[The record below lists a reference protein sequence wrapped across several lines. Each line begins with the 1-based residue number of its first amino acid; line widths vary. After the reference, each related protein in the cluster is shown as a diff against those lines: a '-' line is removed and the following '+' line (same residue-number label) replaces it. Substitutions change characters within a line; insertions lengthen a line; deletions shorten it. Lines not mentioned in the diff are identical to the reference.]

1 MLENLKFLG
10 SAYSLRGRQLDD
22 RIELQLDRF
31 DLTDRAEQISGTMSG
46 GQRQRLALAAATL
59 HDPELLFLDEP
70 TSAVDPE
77 SRRDFWD
84 HLFEMVDHGTTI
96 LVSTHFMDEAERC
109 HRLAI
114 LNQGRLVADGVPDD
128 LMRNVGATVV
138 QIESA
143 VSRSIR
149 NAILELP
156 DVWHVAQLGNRLH
169 ALVRPDLADPVA
181 ELKIRIGTIDAAARG
196 GDHRCQSGRRFRDGD
211 GRGAGSRCLS
221 PWPTA
226 CGGSVLSPA
235 RNFATCVGRAER
247 AMIFGIPLVM
257 TLLFGYAI
265 NHDVRHLPAAVV
277 DQAETSGS
285 RLLLAKIQASRVV
298 DIVERFDSVHAL
310 ETALAQGR
318 ISVGIFVPAD
328 FERRVHRRDRPLAQ
342 LLIDGSDP
350 VVQSAAKSLQ
360 LLPLI
365 EGAGSSQSA
374 SGGFELRVYYNPER
388 RSPVFIV
395 PGLTGVIL
403 NLTMVLF
410 TAVAIVRERER
421 GNMELLITTPI
432 GGLELMLGK
441 DPAVHGD
448 RLSAGYGDHGAGR
461 VAVQRA
467 HCRQPVRLRH
477 RGGAVHHRHPVSR
490 ADDLDLRD
498 SNQFQAFQ
506 MTFMTFLPQ
515 MLLSGFM
522 FPFEGMPIPA
532 QWLAELFP
540 LTHFLRIVRG
550 IVLREA
556 DLPLL
561 WQDVW
566 PLLVFFLIFLTA
578 ATIRFQKRLD

>member
-1 MLENLKFLG
+1 MPE
-10 SAYSLRGRQLDD
+10 SLR
-22 RIELQLDRF
+22 RIGAVAAKELRHL
-31 DLTDRAEQISGTMSG
+31 
-46 GQRQRLALAAATL
+46 
-59 HDPELLFLDEP
+59 
-70 TSAVDPE
+70 
-77 SRRDFWD
+77 RRD
-84 HLFEMVDHGTTI
+84 
-96 LVSTHFMDEAERC
+96 
-109 HRLAI
+109 
-114 LNQGRLVADGVPDD
+114 
-128 LMRNVGATVV
+128 
-138 QIESA
+138 
-143 VSRSIR
+143 
-149 NAILELP
+149 EL
-156 DVWHVAQLGNRLH
+156 
-169 ALVRPDLADPVA
+169 
-181 ELKIRIGTIDAAARG
+181 
-196 GDHRCQSGRRFRDGD
+196 S
-211 GRGAGSRCLS
+211 
-221 PWPTA
+221 
-226 CGGSVLSPA
+226 
-235 RNFATCVGRAER
+235 R
-247 AMIFGIPLVM
+247 AMILGIPLVM

-277 DQAETSGS
+277 DQAETSAS

-298 DIVERFDSVHAL
+298 DIVERYDSVAAL
-310 ETALAQGR
+310 EQSLAQGA

-328 FERRVHRRDRPLAQ
+328 FERRVSRRDRPIAQ

-360 LLPLI
+360 LLPLL
-365 EGAGSSQSA
+365 EGERAGTQSA
-374 SGGFELRVYYNPER
+374 TGFELRVYYNPER

-432 GGLELMLGK
+432 SGLELMLGK
-441 DPAVHGD
+441 ILPYMVIGYLQAGIIMALGVWLFDVPIAGSLLDFAIGVGLFIIAT
-448 RLSAGYGDHGAGR
+448 LSLGLMISTFA
-461 VAVQRA
+461 
-467 HCRQPVRLRH
+467 
-477 RGGAVHHRHPVSR
+477 
-490 ADDLDLRD
+490 

-556 DLPLL
+556 DLLLL

-566 PLLVFFLIFLTA
+566 PLLLFFLVFLTA
-578 ATIRFQKRLD
+578 ATLRFQKRLD

>member
-1 MLENLKFLG
+1 MLD
-10 SAYSLRGRQLDD
+10 SLR
-22 RIELQLDRF
+22 RIG
-31 DLTDRAEQISGTMSG
+31 AVAGK
-46 GQRQRLALAAATL
+46 
-59 HDPELLFLDEP
+59 ELLHL
-70 TSAVDPE
+70 
-77 SRRDFWD
+77 RRD
-84 HLFEMVDHGTTI
+84 
-96 LVSTHFMDEAERC
+96 
-109 HRLAI
+109 
-114 LNQGRLVADGVPDD
+114 
-128 LMRNVGATVV
+128 
-138 QIESA
+138 
-143 VSRSIR
+143 
-149 NAILELP
+149 EL
-156 DVWHVAQLGNRLH
+156 
-169 ALVRPDLADPVA
+169 
-181 ELKIRIGTIDAAARG
+181 
-196 GDHRCQSGRRFRDGD
+196 S
-211 GRGAGSRCLS
+211 
-221 PWPTA
+221 
-226 CGGSVLSPA
+226 
-235 RNFATCVGRAER
+235 R
-247 AMIFGIPLVM
+247 AMILGIPLVM

-285 RLLLAKIQASRVV
+285 RLLLAKIQATRVV
-298 DIVERFDSVHAL
+298 DIVRRYDSVEAV
-310 ETALAQGR
+310 ERALAQGQ

-328 FERRVHRRDRPLAQ
+328 FERRVHRRDQPVAQ

-365 EGAGSSQSA
+365 EGSGSHQSSA
-374 SGGFELRVYYNPER
+374 GGFELRVYYNPER

-441 DPAVHGD
+441 ILPYMAIGYLQASIIMALGIWLFDVPV
-448 RLSAGYGDHGAGR
+448 AGSMVDFAIGAGLFI
-461 VAVQRA
+461 VAA
-467 HCRQPVRLRH
+467 LSL
-477 RGGAVHHRHPVSR
+477 GLMISTFAT
-490 ADDLDLRD
+490 
-498 SNQFQAFQ
+498 NQFQAFQ

-515 MLLSGFM
+515 LLLSGFM

-566 PLLVFFLIFLTA
+566 PLIAFFLVFLTA
-578 ATIRFQKRLD
+578 ATVRFQKRLD